1 MTIKEA
7 KKELKEIIRYT
18 KRRDDYAADCVPVE
32 LLEAIL
38 DYVSKQEAKIND
50 YKQRCESAEER
61 YTTLVRTAA
70 ESVEKKTKTAQK
82 HAVQEFADKIKEK
95 VYPFLQAEMYNKKH
109 FITGDHL
116 SDKLLENQNIGILKA
131 QDVLSKWFKV
141 KIDELLKEYENGK
154 DKD

>member
-7 KKELKEIIRYT
+7 KKELKEIITYT

-70 ESVEKKTKTAQK
+70 ESVEKKTKA
-82 HAVQEFADKIKEK
+82 AKIDVLNE
-95 VYPFLQAEMYNKKH
+95 LKKYSYCDNDFMDAKWH
-109 FITGDHL
+109 RYVFVDDI
-116 SDKLLENQNIGILKA
+116 DKLIEEVEKQ
-131 QDVLSKWFKV
+131 
-141 KIDELLKEYENGK
+141 
-154 DKD
+154 

>member
-38 DYVSKQEAKIND
+38 DYVSKQETKIND

-70 ESVEKKTKTAQK
+70 ESVEKKTKTVKTDVLNELNRRITAIPYQLDINEVQK
-82 HAVQEFADKIKEK
+82 EIKKFIKEVEK
-95 VYPFLQAEMYNKKH
+95 
-109 FITGDHL
+109 
-116 SDKLLENQNIGILKA
+116 
-131 QDVLSKWFKV
+131 
-141 KIDELLKEYENGK
+141 
-154 DKD
+154 

>member
-38 DYVSKQEAKIND
+38 DYVSKQETKIND

-70 ESVEKKTKTAQK
+70 ESVEKKTKA
-82 HAVQEFADKIKEK
+82 AKIDVLNELKK
-95 VYPFLQAEMYNKKH
+95 KTHNYYPSIDSYC
-109 FITGDHL
+109 L
-116 SDKLLENQNIGILKA
+116 SQHVVLVRDIDKLLEE
-131 QDVLSKWFKV
+131 V
-141 KIDELLKEYENGK
+141 
-154 DKD
+154 

>member
-7 KKELKEIIRYT
+7 KKELKEIITYA

-38 DYVSKQEAKIND
+38 NYMSKQEAKIND

-70 ESVEKKTKTAQK
+70 ESVEKKTKAAKT
-82 HAVQEFADKIKEK
+82 
-95 VYPFLQAEMYNKKH
+95 
-109 FITGDHL
+109 
-116 SDKLLENQNIGILKA
+116 
-131 QDVLSKWFKV
+131 DVLN
-141 KIDELLKEYENGK
+141 ELNRRITAIPYQLDINEVQKEIKKFIK
-154 DKD
+154 DIEK

>member
-7 KKELKEIIRYT
+7 KKELKEIIRHT

-70 ESVEKKTKTAQK
+70 ESVEKKTKAAKTDVLNELNRRITAIPYQLDINEVQK
-82 HAVQEFADKIKEK
+82 EIKKFIKEIEK
-95 VYPFLQAEMYNKKH
+95 
-109 FITGDHL
+109 
-116 SDKLLENQNIGILKA
+116 
-131 QDVLSKWFKV
+131 
-141 KIDELLKEYENGK
+141 
-154 DKD
+154 

>member
-7 KKELKEIIRYT
+7 KKELKEIITYA

-38 DYVSKQEAKIND
+38 NYMSKQEAKIND

-70 ESVEKKTKTAQK
+70 ESVEKKTKAAKTDVLNELNRRITAIPYQLDINEVQK
-82 HAVQEFADKIKEK
+82 EIKKFIKEIEK
-95 VYPFLQAEMYNKKH
+95 
-109 FITGDHL
+109 
-116 SDKLLENQNIGILKA
+116 
-131 QDVLSKWFKV
+131 
-141 KIDELLKEYENGK
+141 
-154 DKD
+154 

>member
-18 KRRDDYAADCVPVE
+18 KRRDDYAADCVPVG

-38 DYVSKQEAKIND
+38 DYVSKQETKIND

-70 ESVEKKTKTAQK
+70 ESVEKKTKAAKTAVLNELK
-82 HAVQEFADKIKEK
+82 KKTHNY
-95 VYPFLQAEMYNKKH
+95 YPSIDSYCVSQHVVLVRD
-109 FITGDHL
+109 I
-116 SDKLLENQNIGILKA
+116 DKLLEE
-131 QDVLSKWFKV
+131 V
-141 KIDELLKEYENGK
+141 
-154 DKD
+154 

>member
-7 KKELKEIIRYT
+7 KKELKEIITYA

-70 ESVEKKTKTAQK
+70 ESVEKKTKAAKT
-82 HAVQEFADKIKEK
+82 
-95 VYPFLQAEMYNKKH
+95 
-109 FITGDHL
+109 
-116 SDKLLENQNIGILKA
+116 
-131 QDVLSKWFKV
+131 DVLN
-141 KIDELLKEYENGK
+141 ELNRRITAIPYQLDINEVQKEIKKFIK
-154 DKD
+154 DIEK

>member
-38 DYVSKQEAKIND
+38 NYMSKQEEKIND
-50 YKQRCESAEER
+50 YKQRCGIAEER

-70 ESVEKKTKTAQK
+70 ESVEKKTKAVKTDVLNELNRRITAIPYQSDINEVQK
-82 HAVQEFADKIKEK
+82 EIKKFIKEIEK
-95 VYPFLQAEMYNKKH
+95 
-109 FITGDHL
+109 
-116 SDKLLENQNIGILKA
+116 
-131 QDVLSKWFKV
+131 
-141 KIDELLKEYENGK
+141 
-154 DKD
+154 

>member
-70 ESVEKKTKTAQK
+70 ESVEKKTKAAKT
-82 HAVQEFADKIKEK
+82 
-95 VYPFLQAEMYNKKH
+95 
-109 FITGDHL
+109 
-116 SDKLLENQNIGILKA
+116 
-131 QDVLSKWFKV
+131 DVLNELKERIKTAIDTYFNLDGGGYYLAEDAIDD
-141 KIDELLKEYENGK
+141 IDELIKEIEK
-154 DKD
+154 